1 VLRISV
7 LEGSDN
13 RIKFELE
20 GRLIGPWVEELRR
33 MSHEALERKKSV
45 TLDLARLVF
54 VDSPGVS
61 LLRELARAHVTQE
74 NRSAFIRR
82 QVEEAVL

>member
-7 LEGSDN
+7 FEGSNN

-33 MSHEALERKKSV
+33 MSHEALADKKTV
-45 TLDLARLVF
+45 TLDLAKLVF
-54 VDSPGVS
+54 VDSIGVS
-61 LLRELARAHVTQE
+61 LLRDLARAHVAQE
-74 NRSAFIRR
+74 NRSAFICR
-82 QVEEAVL
+82 QVDEAVL